1 MASRFS
7 GLRLITSL
15 RFWRSL
21 LLRGLVP
28 LVALPIDLLLAQA
41 GGTTPVQPPRATL
54 LEADRAASR
63 AVHRSGM
70 ASGLA
75 GALADD
81 ALLLYE
87 GAPIVA
93 GRDRALR
100 VLAAQPALANL
111 RMQWLPLVVTVSA
124 DGSLGVTYG
133 TTVISNGVM
142 PPDSGLAFGRYV
154 SVWQPTPEGGWKIVA
169 HLQTGLADPAAVV
182 IPELPGAASGVDPMS
197 PTTGAASAFAQADAE
212 FARLAAD
219 SGAPAA
225 FAAFAAP
232 DATIFAATGEILIGP
247 ATIRARM
254 LEARSARSLWSWQPR
269 FAAGAAGGD
278 LGFTVGEAVIRS
290 QSPTGVAAT
299 YYSKYLTVWRRQP
312 DGRIR
317 FIVDAGNARPER

>member
-1 MASRFS
+1 MNSRFS
-7 GLRLITSL
+7 GLRLIT
-15 RFWRSL
+15 
-21 LLRGLVP
+21 
-28 LVALPIDLLLAQA
+28 VALPIDLLLAQA
-41 GGTTPVQPPRATL
+41 GGTTSLPPPRATL

-70 ASGLA
+70 ATGLA

-81 ALLLYE
+81 VLLLYD

-93 GRDRALR
+93 GRDRVLR

-111 RMQWLPLVVTVSA
+111 HMQWLPLVVTVSA

-133 TTVISNGVM
+133 TTVISNGAL
-142 PPDSGLAFGRYV
+142 PPDSALAFGKYV
-154 SVWQPTPEGGWKIVA
+154 TVWRPTPEGEWRIVA

-182 IPELPGAASGVDPMS
+182 MPEMPGAASGA
-197 PTTGAASAFAQADAE
+197 PTGAFAQADAA

-232 DATIFAATGEILIGP
+232 DATIFAPSGEMLIGP
-247 ATIRARM
+247 ATIRTRM

-290 QSPTGVAAT
+290 QSPTGVAAI

-312 DGRIR
+312 DGRMR
-317 FIVDAGNARPER
+317 FIVDAGNARPEREQP